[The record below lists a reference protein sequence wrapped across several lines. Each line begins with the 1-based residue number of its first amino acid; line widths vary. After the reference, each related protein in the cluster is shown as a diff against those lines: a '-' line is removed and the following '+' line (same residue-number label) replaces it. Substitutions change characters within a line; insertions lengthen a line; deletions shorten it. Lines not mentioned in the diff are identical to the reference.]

1 MSESELNRCSLHQ
14 PIINPAEAGFIEG
27 FGRRPT
33 LPPGVPGSTIG
44 ASGLNFCVRDGNR
57 WIPAAMA
64 TQNLISM
71 NHPEQSAGRVTDEN
85 KVVVQVVGQYYAA
98 YGGN

>member
-1 MSESELNRCSLHQ
+1 
-14 PIINPAEAGFIEG
+14 
-27 FGRRPT
+27 
-33 LPPGVPGSTIG
+33 
-44 ASGLNFCVRDGNR
+44 
-57 WIPAAMA
+57 MA